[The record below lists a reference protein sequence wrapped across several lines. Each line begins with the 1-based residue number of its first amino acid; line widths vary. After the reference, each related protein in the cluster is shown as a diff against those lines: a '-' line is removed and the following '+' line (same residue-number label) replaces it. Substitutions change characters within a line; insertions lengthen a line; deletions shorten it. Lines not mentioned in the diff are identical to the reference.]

1 MNDMAKSNK
10 PDLRELLE
18 DAQTLMVQKLLE
30 RLKADTLSHQEM
42 AILQKEL
49 SRNGVVLRG
58 DDDEDEAERARA
70 KAAAALPDDLEEDE
84 DDGA

>member
-1 MNDMAKSNK
+1 MAKSNK

-18 DAQTLMVQKLLE
+18 DAQTLMVQTLLE

-49 SRNGVVLRG
+49 SRNGVVLAG
-58 DDDEDEAERARA
+58 GDDEDEVERARR
-70 KAAAALPDDLEEDE
+70 KAAADLPDDLDEAEDE
-84 DDGA
+84 

>member
-1 MNDMAKSNK
+1 VNNMAKSNK

-18 DAQTLMVQKLLE
+18 DAQTLMVQTLLE

-49 SRNGVVLRG
+49 SRNGVVLAG
-58 DDDEDEAERARA
+58 GDDEDEVERARR
-70 KAAAALPDDLEEDE
+70 KAAADLPDDLDEAEDE
-84 DDGA
+84 

>member
-1 MNDMAKSNK
+1 MNNMAKSNK

-18 DAQTLMVQKLLE
+18 DAQTLMVQTLLE

-49 SRNGVVLRG
+49 SRNGVVLAG
-58 DDDEDEAERARA
+58 GDDEDEVERARR
-70 KAAAALPDDLEEDE
+70 KAAADLPDDLDEAEDE
-84 DDGA
+84 